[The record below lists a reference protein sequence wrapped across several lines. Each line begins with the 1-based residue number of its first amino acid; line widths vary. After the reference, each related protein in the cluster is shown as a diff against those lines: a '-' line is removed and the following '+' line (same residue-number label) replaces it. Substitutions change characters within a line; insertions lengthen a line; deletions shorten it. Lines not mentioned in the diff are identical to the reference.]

1 MTDFD
6 KLLDQDLYVL
16 VCERDV
22 GPDRTHARPIVF
34 EAYIDRGVASLKN
47 IKAFQNRLGDKYG
60 KTRIAKLQFID
71 EGETNAG

>member
-16 VCERDV
+16 VCEYQPLRENSGPVIFKTYISIDGSLDDV
-22 GPDRTHARPIVF
+22 TQFRATIGSAC
-34 EAYIDRGVASLKN
+34 
-47 IKAFQNRLGDKYG
+47 G

-71 EGETNAG
+71 EGETNAVSQ